1 MRGLR
6 HVPHEE
12 GLRQLFFSLERKR
25 LRADL
30 ILACKVFKGNTD
42 LSPSVLEV
50 YRVNWYKFD
59 PEDIPRGVPD
69 VLYLS
74 G

>member
-1 MRGLR
+1 M
-6 HVPHEE
+6 PHEE
-12 GLRQLFFSLERKR
+12 GLRQLFFSLERRR

-30 ILACKVFKGNTD
+30 ILAFKVFKGNTD
-42 LSPSVLEV
+42 LRPSALEV

-59 PEDIPRGVPD
+59 LEDIPTGVPG